1 MYGAFVIMWI
11 ILPVFL
17 TGIGSMTTDII
28 GETCVSWGVYSSYAV
43 EKGMIFS
50 GLLVTYLL
58 PLMMMLYCYS
68 RIVYALKHKV
78 TTILG

>member
-1 MYGAFVIMWI
+1 MYGAFIIMWI

-28 GETCVSWGVYSSYAV
+28 GETCIPWGVYRSYSIQ
-43 EKGMIFS
+43 KGMTSSAF
-50 GLLVTYLL
+50 LVVYLL
-58 PLMMMLYCYS
+58 PLVMMVFCYT

-78 TTILG
+78 TVT